1 MGAIYCFA
9 IGELQARA
17 LLHMVLTVAPGSP
30 GLAAVVAGVRF
41 ELEVHAEV
49 VHHVAQLRH
58 ALWTVVAEV
67 ESFRLACF
75 LVADSLLQGFARL
88 GNWLRPAW

>member
-1 MGAIYCFA
+1 
-9 IGELQARA
+9 
-17 LLHMVLTVAPGSP
+17 MVLAVAPSSP
-30 GLAAVVAGVRF
+30 GFAAVVAGVRF

-75 LVADSLLQGFARL
+75 LVADSLPGVML
-88 GNWLRPAW
+88 GEFFLGVVACDAI